1 MMANIIELKIRT
13 PPPISKNSDE
23 NHAARAGT
31 TVLYAPELGQFY
43 IYQ

>member
-13 PPPISKNSDE
+13 PPPMSKNSDE
-23 NHAARAGT
+23 IHAARAGR
-31 TVLYAPELGQFY
+31 TVLHAPEFGQLY